1 METKVNER
9 NKFLDI
15 MKNSWSFIK
24 KYKATF
30 IQYGALILVLI
41 VFAILTNGK
50 LFSSY
55 NIKTLISQI
64 TPLLIAS
71 VGLVFIFTTG
81 SVDVSSGAVI
91 AVDCALMVLIINATG
106 SIFLGLLVSIVV
118 SIFLYLAYIFISVK
132 LGLMSTIASLAIM
145 FIGRGVITFICS
157 SHDPSTI
164 PVNNYSSTIQ
174 IFTSNTTLQIIVC
187 VIIAFIGGVL
197 FSFTKVGKHAK
208 ALGDNEL
215 SARQSGVKPNKTKY
229 ICALFAGLC
238 VGIAAIFVLARSGSV
253 TKDTG
258 SGTEMDI
265 MVSLILGGMALSGG
279 AKSKFSAAIIGP
291 ITFKVLTNGMTMT
304 GVPTEYVSLV
314 KGLIFIVIIF
324 LTLRQS
330 KNIKAMP
337 K

>member
-30 IQYGALILVLI
+30 IQYGALILVLV
-41 VFAILTNGK
+41 VFAIITNGK
-50 LFSSY
+50 LFSTY

-71 VGLVFIFTTG
+71 VGLVFIFTAG

-106 SIFLGLLVSIVV
+106 SVFLGLLVSIAV

-174 IFTSNTTLQIIVC
+174 IFTSNTTLQITVC
-187 VIIAFIGGVL
+187 VIIALIGGIL

-229 ICALFAGLC
+229 ICALFAGIC

-291 ITFKVLTNGMTMT
+291 ITFKVLTNGMTMA